1 MMSAINFLC
10 LICYRKEQKTK
21 VAFKGIKKLGLK
33 NCWMYALK
41 YPKQRENSADSS
53 CLLQLPDKYSCL
65 AKSDFLL
72 NAAFCLVRLPVKS
85 RFVCFVVVV
94 SFLPFVVVN
103 VVVVVV
109 VVVAAAAAECSFVL
123 TAVPVA

>member
-1 MMSAINFLC
+1 MFFL
-10 LICYRKEQKTK
+10 LFLFLLFFLF
-21 VAFKGIKKLGLK
+21 VFLK
-33 NCWMYALK
+33 AWLDIHFQAYAASSLV
-41 YPKQRENSADSS
+41 RLNS